1 MEICQVLKPVS
12 HSFTSFVVLLSH
24 AEAVIVSF
32 AKDNVF
38 LSLLLVLSRS
48 LVLHY

>member
-1 MEICQVLKPVS
+1 MEICQVLKLVS